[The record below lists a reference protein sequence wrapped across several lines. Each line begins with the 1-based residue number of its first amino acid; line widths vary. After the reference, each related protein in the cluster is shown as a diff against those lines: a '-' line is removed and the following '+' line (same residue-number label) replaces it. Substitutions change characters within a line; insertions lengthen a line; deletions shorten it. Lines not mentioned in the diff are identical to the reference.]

1 VVGCCLPVGAHG
13 GQSLG
18 AREAGER
25 SRDLAVLWKMVFWLV
40 RMNSLG
46 REPQLGRSLAEADTF
61 ALEITRA
68 EHPEFTPAL
77 IG

>member
-1 VVGCCLPVGAHG
+1 
-13 GQSLG
+13 
-18 AREAGER
+18 
-25 SRDLAVLWKMVFWLV
+25 MVFWLV